1 MISIWKNLILKGVNM
16 EQIATLETQAE
27 EARVKGKRDTF
38 LKLKE
43 KIQEIKEQE
52 VQNVHN
58 AYFKRI
64 SEEFPVGSYIKAIN
78 ATVKELKHGCGTQRG
93 WIEIYLSNHEHSFQ
107 PHDLRKKIKD
117 AENCKEAEKQFDK
130 LKFSDRKKSFYLGLK
145 NFDTLDMLIRVM
157 SLDIDSIEDFEE
169 CNWDYLSEIRSNA
182 IKNAIEDGHSDE
194 VAELK
199 GDEAEQEEMHD
210 NSEKYLSAVMRTLN
224 YLLNFHHIEL
234 EALDKGYY
242 LTFKGLSWKQ
252 TAQQVAET
260 ISGHGMFYYEDAQ
273 ALKDVGPY
281 KTFCE
286 AALTHLHWFKHYP
299 SVYGDTN
306 YQEIYSREWR

>member
-1 MISIWKNLILKGVNM
+1 M
-16 EQIATLETQAE
+16 EQIVTLETQAE
-27 EARVKGKRDTF
+27 TARQAGKRDVF

-43 KIQEIKEQE
+43 KIRDIQEQE
-52 VQNVHN
+52 VQDSHN

-64 SEEFPVGSYIKAIN
+64 SEEFPVGMYIKAIN

-93 WIEIYLSNHEHSFQ
+93 WIEIYISNHGKALS
-107 PHDLRKKIKD
+107 PHDLRKKIQV
-117 AENCKEAEKQFDK
+117 AENCKKANIQFDK
-130 LKFSDRKKSFYLGLK
+130 LKFSDRSKSIFLGKK

-157 SLDIDSIEDFEE
+157 SLDIDTIEDFEE
-169 CNWDYLSEIRSNA
+169 NGWDYLSEIRSNA
-182 IKNAIEDGHSDE
+182 IKQAVENGHSDE

-210 NSEKYLSAVMRTLN
+210 NSEKYLSAVIRTLN
-224 YLLNFHHIEL
+224 YLLNFHHVEL
-234 EALDKGYY
+234 DVLDKGYY

-299 SVYGDTN
+299 SVYGNTN

>member
-1 MISIWKNLILKGVNM
+1 MKNTVEELK
-16 EQIATLETQAE
+16 TKAE
-27 EARVKGKRDTF
+27 ESRVNGDRNTF
-38 LKLKE
+38 LEIE
-43 KIQEIKEQE
+43 KKIRQLQEQE
-52 VQNVHN
+52 VQNSHN

-64 SEEFPVGSYIKAIN
+64 EKEFPVGKYIEEIK

-93 WIEIYLSNHEHSFQ
+93 WVDIYLTNTDKSISI
-107 PHDLRKKIKD
+107 HDLRKRIQDAKNYKD
-117 AENCKEAEKQFDK
+117 AYEQFGK
-130 LKFSDRKKSFYLGLK
+130 LKFSDKKKSIWLGEK
-145 NFDTLDMLIRVM
+145 NYDTLDMLIRVM
-157 SLDIDSIEDFEE
+157 SLDIDSIEEFEE

-182 IKNAIEDGHSDE
+182 IKQAVEDGHSDE

-210 NSEKYLSAVMRTLN
+210 NSEKYLSAILKTLN
-224 YLLNFHHIEL
+224 YLLNFHHVKL
-234 EALDKGYY
+234 EALEKGYY

-260 ISGHGMFYYEDAQ
+260 ISGQGMFYYEDAQ

-299 SVYGDTN
+299 SVYGNTN